1 MNIFPQIQSG
11 FIYVISLTVIFI
23 VSVLAGCSGVS
34 GESTY
39 SLYRNSV
46 MDETARIHVGT
57 FDSSDGDKYNQSN
70 CDIAAKLFQQQVGVK
85 TKFWCEKGKFRH

>member
-1 MNIFPQIQSG
+1 MRDLHLLTI
-11 FIYVISLTVIFI
+11 VAISI
-23 VSVLAGCSGVS
+23 VVS
-34 GESTY
+34 GCLTGGESSY

-70 CDIAAKLFQQQVGVK
+70 CDIAAKLFQQQEGVK
-85 TKFWCEKGKFRH
+85 TKFWCEKGKYRK